1 MSKGMLTR
9 QKYCVLCVHR
19 DRIDGKTICK
29 NMNNDPVS
37 YAMIACELL
46 EPFDKLKEES
56 NHGKTDRRNGTIQE
70 GK

>member
-1 MSKGMLTR
+1 MLTR
-9 QKYCVLCVHR
+9 QKYCVLCEFR

-37 YAMIACELL
+37 YAMQACERL
-46 EPFDKLKEES
+46 EPFDKLKEMTG
-56 NHGKTDRRNGTIQE
+56 NGKTDRRDGTIRE